1 MFTNFSA
8 ELKKQIGIWCE
19 ITWKQRYL
27 QIIFLSSFNIK
38 ENHVFIEEKDNLSE
52 KVIIAEEELDCVDMD
67 GIGNV
72 ENLPRLVL
80 IDKEC
85 ENCNVVADGGKLTG
99 NINKKKETVVLQAYR
114 CRLCDKC

>member
-1 MFTNFSA
+1 M
-8 ELKKQIGIWCE
+8 
-19 ITWKQRYL
+19 

-85 ENCNVVADGGKLTG
+85 ENCNVVADGGKLTR
-99 NINKKKETVVLQAYR
+99 NINKQKETVVLQAYR